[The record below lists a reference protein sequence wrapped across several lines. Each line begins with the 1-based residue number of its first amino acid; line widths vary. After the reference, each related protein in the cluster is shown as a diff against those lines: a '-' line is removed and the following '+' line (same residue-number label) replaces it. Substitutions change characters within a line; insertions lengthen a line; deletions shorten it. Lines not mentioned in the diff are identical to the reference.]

1 VTDASGAPLIAVGEV
16 LGPHGVRGDVRVRPL
31 TDRPRERFDAL
42 ESCFLWEPAEN
53 RKEPCRIVSRRF
65 EATSV
70 LLRLDGV
77 DSPEAARAL
86 AGRLLAV
93 ERERALPPR
102 PGEFYPWQLEGALVE
117 TPDGRPLGRFL
128 RVMDSPAQP
137 LWVIERDGHE
147 WLLPAVPEFV
157 VDVSVAERRI
167 VASPP
172 EGLEAL

>member
-1 VTDASGAPLIAVGEV
+1 V
-16 LGPHGVRGDVRVRPL
+16 LGPHGVHGDLRVRPL

-42 ESCFLWEPAEN
+42 EACFLWEPARN

-65 EATSV
+65 EAASV
-70 LLRLDGV
+70 LVRLDGV

-86 AGRLLAV
+86 SGRLLAV
-93 ERERALPPR
+93 ERQRALPPR
-102 PGEFYPWQLEGALVE
+102 PGEFYPWQLEGAAVE

-157 VDVSVAERRI
+157 VEVSVAERRI
-167 VASPP
+167 VANPP
-172 EGLEAL
+172 EGLDSL

>member
-53 RKEPCRIVSRRF
+53 RKERCRIVSRRF

-93 ERERALPPR
+93 ERDHALPPR
-102 PGEFYPWQLEGALVE
+102 PGEFYPWQLEGASVE
-117 TPDGRPLGRFL
+117 TPDGRSLGRFL

-137 LWVIERDGHE
+137 LWVIERDGRE

-157 VDVSVAERRI
+157 VEVSVAERRI
-167 VASPP
+167 VATPP
-172 EGLEAL
+172 EGLDTL

>member
-1 VTDASGAPLIAVGEV
+1 MTDASGAPLIAVGEV
-16 LGPHGVRGDVRVRPL
+16 LGPHGLRGDVRVRPL
-31 TDRPRERFDAL
+31 TDRPRERFRDL
-42 ESCFLWEPAEN
+42 ETCFLCDPALDHQEA
-53 RKEPCRIVSRRF
+53 CRIVSSRF
-65 EATSV
+65 EASSV
-70 LLRLDGV
+70 LVRLDGV

-86 AGRLLAV
+86 SGRLLAV

-102 PGEFYPWQLEGALVE
+102 PGEFYPWQLEGAVVE

-137 LWVIERDGHE
+137 LWVIERDGRE

-157 VDVSVAERRI
+157 VEVSVAERRI

-172 EGLEAL
+172 EGLETL

>member
-1 VTDASGAPLIAVGEV
+1 MTDGSGAPLIAVGEV

-42 ESCFLWEPAEN
+42 ESCFLWEPTLD
-53 RKEPCRIVSRRF
+53 RKKACRIVSRRF
-65 EATSV
+65 EASSV

-93 ERERALPPR
+93 ERDDALPPR
-102 PGEFYPWQLEGALVE
+102 PGEFYPWQLEGAAVE

-137 LWVIERDGHE
+137 LWVIEREGRE
-147 WLLPAVPEFV
+147 WLLPAVAEFV
-157 VDVSVAERRI
+157 VEVNVAERRI
-167 VASPP
+167 LATPP
-172 EGLEAL
+172 EGLETL

>member
-1 VTDASGAPLIAVGEV
+1 MTDGSGAPLIAVGEV

-42 ESCFLWEPAEN
+42 ESCFLWEPVLD
-53 RKEPCRIVSRRF
+53 RKKACRIVSRRF
-65 EATSV
+65 EASSV

-93 ERERALPPR
+93 ERDDALPPR
-102 PGEFYPWQLEGALVE
+102 PGEFYPWQLEGAAVE

-137 LWVIERDGHE
+137 LWVIEREGRE
-147 WLLPAVPEFV
+147 WLLPAVAEFV
-157 VDVSVAERRI
+157 VEVNVAERRI
-167 VASPP
+167 LATPP
-172 EGLEAL
+172 EGLETL

>member
-1 VTDASGAPLIAVGEV
+1 MTDVPGAPLIAVGEV
-16 LGPHGVRGDVRVRPL
+16 LGPHGLRGDVRVRPL

-42 ESCFLWEPAEN
+42 EACFLWEPARN
-53 RKEPCRIVSRRF
+53 RKEACRIVSRRF
-65 EATSV
+65 EAASV
-70 LLRLDGV
+70 LVRLDGV

-86 AGRLLAV
+86 SGRLLAV

-102 PGEFYPWQLEGALVE
+102 PGEFYPWQLEGAAVE

-157 VDVSVAERRI
+157 VEVSVAERRI

-172 EGLEAL
+172 EGLDSL

>member
-1 VTDASGAPLIAVGEV
+1 MTDPSAPLIAVGEV

-42 ESCFLWEPAEN
+42 EACFLWEPARN
-53 RKEPCRIVSRRF
+53 RKEACRIVSRRF
-65 EATSV
+65 EAASV
-70 LLRLDGV
+70 LVRLDGV

-86 AGRLLAV
+86 SGRLLAV

-102 PGEFYPWQLEGALVE
+102 PGEFYPWQLEGAAVE

-157 VDVSVAERRI
+157 VEVSVAERRI

-172 EGLEAL
+172 EGLDSL